1 MTGPRPPYGG
11 NPDDPTMRGY
21 SQDPAD
27 ATRRADLGD
36 IATGKADA
44 LAWSHEGPQ
53 PGAAPTP
60 NYGGDPYQ
68 QYPPYQQPQY
78 EQPQYGQPQY
88 QQPQYEQPA
97 QYAQQPPAAP
107 ANKLPMGTIAIAG
120 AVLVVALLGGGL
132 AYTLTG
138 SSEQEQAPTAP
149 QTVVP
154 RQAPAGACGAS
165 VGGAATG
172 PRTGTRP
179 AQQRFVRRVE
189 HRSHDDGLD
198 DRPHL
203 RLDHRGHSRRDN
215 GDCPRWHHG
224 RHDRRARD
232 DHGHHDRDRRNTT
245 VRRRDHDG
253 NRGDHDGNTRAR
265 RRGPPRVRRPAPR
278 RARRPAR
285 RRYHDGYDDRD
296 HNGYDDRD
304 DDGHDDRDHHR
315 EQHWS
320 DDRDDDGHDDWHN
333 DRWRRRPGVG
343 DVQHRW
349 VDDRHALPPRSAA
362 LLIRSGC
369 NQADSGCRPT
379 GRRRGPSRAR
389 SRTPTGR

>member
-97 QYAQQPPAAP
+97 QYPQQPPAAP

-120 AVLVVALLGGGL
+120 AVLVVVLLGGGL

-154 RQAPAGACGAS
+154 RQAPAVPAAPPS
-165 VGGAATG
+165 VAPPPAL
-172 PRTGTRP
+172 PRPRHP
-179 AQQRFVRRVE
+179 
-189 HRSHDDGLD
+189 
-198 DRPHL
+198 L
-203 RLDHRGHSRRDN
+203 R
-215 GDCPRWHHG
+215 
-224 RHDRRARD
+224 A
-232 DHGHHDRDRRNTT
+232 TT
-245 VRRRDHDG
+245 VRQAGR
-253 NRGDHDGNTRAR
+253 TPVAR
-265 RRGPPRVRRPAPR
+265 P
-278 RARRPAR
+278 RARRPAAPPARPQGPFRARQRGPSPVGLRVPRPASPRRPRAPRRGPRPEPKVR
-285 RRYHDGYDDRD
+285 RREPRPGRRRAPRLEPRARRREPRRVRRLGPRGRPPGPRRVRPLVLQRVRPPGPRLARRPGRTTGSDHRDHDGYDDW
-296 HNGYDDRD
+296 Y
-304 DDGHDDRDHHR
+304 
-315 EQHWS
+315 
-320 DDRDDDGHDDWHN
+320 DDWHN

-362 LLIRSGC
+362 LLIRPAC